1 MGDIQKTY
9 RHKELRTQGHEDI
22 WKFNPVLT
30 EHGPFG
36 AAAKKEGEEKATTRK
51 GKVNETLTREYLIF
65 YKLDFHNQ
73 EKMRK

>member
-1 MGDIQKTY
+1 M
-9 RHKELRTQGHEDI
+9 LR
-22 WKFNPVLT
+22 